1 MPPSGSSSATSP
13 GAAAKRSTRMTSRS
27 RWSPSV
33 HHYQPYKKNNGS
45 SSSAHMPLS
54 HSSQVKP
61 SSANESAYAW
71 AENLASM
78 PIILGQ
84 DHAGRQMATAAA
96 WKDLLPKLVYPYME
110 WQEGKAQ
117 SKLPNKESIGSKSI
131 GYCWLRLKSF

>member
-1 MPPSGSSSATSP
+1 
-13 GAAAKRSTRMTSRS
+13 
-27 RWSPSV
+27 
-33 HHYQPYKKNNGS
+33 
-45 SSSAHMPLS
+45 MPLS

-71 AENLASM
+71 AENLAST

-110 WQEGKAQ
+110 WQEGKAW
-117 SKLPNKESIGSKSI
+117 SELPNRECMGSKCCDCI
-131 GYCWLRLKSF
+131 HGLLQAEVKVISFLSMFQLHYYYY